1 MTTQPGPRLAHSTAS
16 QSSTSHTG
24 VQPTDLWQKALATLD
39 DDFKAKLDFK
49 NSTKRDIVGK
59 TLKTAE
65 EKKQICLKRPWKFKV
80 NGKDVIVR
88 DVLEK
93 LIRWLDH
100 FKAIGDIAV
109 QYDQAHAALPWA
121 GVRFLLKASGSG
133 WLETNRTDV
142 QQVAVNDTNVSVST
156 ILGLET
162 VSYLITR
169 YAILENVHT
178 RRNTA
183 ASTQLEPLLTGL
195 YAEVLM
201 FLAKA
206 KKYFE
211 TPTAG
216 KLL

>member
-1 MTTQPGPRLAHSTAS
+1 MTSQPGPSQAHPVAT
-16 QSSTSHTG
+16 QSSSPHTG
-24 VQPTDLWQKALATLD
+24 VQRTDLWQKALATLD

-49 NSTKRDIVGK
+49 NSTKRDILEK

-65 EKKQICLKRPWKFKV
+65 EKKQICLKRRWKLKV
-80 NGKDVIVR
+80 NGKEIIIR

-100 FKAIGDIAV
+100 FKAIGDVAV

-121 GVRFLLKASGSG
+121 GVRFLLK
-133 WLETNRTDV
+133 
-142 QQVAVNDTNVSVST
+142 VAVNDTNVSVST
-156 ILGLET
+156 MLGLET
-162 VSYLITR
+162 VSHLITR

-183 ASTQLEPLLTGL
+183 ASTQLEPFLTDL
-195 YAEVLM
+195 YSEILM

-216 KLL
+216 NVL